1 MRMSLKNWT
10 ALIGSALV
18 LSLPSAFAQGGGYGP
33 GANAQSPKPMHLGMK
48 EKIRLHD
55 QDGDNM
61 LSKDEFDAWHDTI
74 YAALDP
80 DGDGFSLEDFIAM
93 RMGPG
98 PKRGL
103 NPDRQKEMQEKAME
117 RKARRFEKMDS
128 DGDEVVT
135 REEFTE
141 FETKVFGEADS
152 NGDGKLSEKEFVE
165 YHRGM

>member
-1 MRMSLKNWT
+1 
-10 ALIGSALV
+10 
-18 LSLPSAFAQGGGYGP
+18 
-33 GANAQSPKPMHLGMK
+33 
-48 EKIRLHD
+48 
-55 QDGDNM
+55 
-61 LSKDEFDAWHDTI
+61 
-74 YAALDP
+74 
-80 DGDGFSLEDFIAM
+80 
-93 RMGPG
+93 
-98 PKRGL
+98 
-103 NPDRQKEMQEKAME
+103 ME